1 MGRTR
6 IRSKKTSV
14 SGTSE
19 NDGPSIEALFTKAQS
34 LLTQCEYDLAQN
46 FAFRILQRAPG
57 NVEAKELL
65 GVTQLEKGQL
75 EEAKETFQSLLP
87 PVPGA
92 PNSPPP
98 SAHLYLAQLSEDD
111 PHAALEHYGRAVT
124 LLHGQLK
131 GKERAIVENSGETE
145 LDIRRNIV
153 RVLVAMVEI
162 WMSPEYDLC
171 DDPRA
176 EETCEAL
183 FKSAFETDSDNVE
196 ALICL
201 SSFRLSQQRPEE
213 AKEAA
218 MKAWS
223 SSKDDEDDSKSL
235 PLSIRIELAKRFI
248 ELSDFSH
255 ALVVLQSIMALDDQ
269 EVMAWYLQG
278 WCLFLMAEQAKETG
292 TKSEELSWEDL
303 AKDAREC
310 LENCKTLYVSLEY
323 PDEGLLQHTI
333 EVIGQLDTL
342 GIRPRAAD
350 EDVDGPE
357 GEWEDVEESDED
369 VEMS

>member
-6 IRSKKTSV
+6 IRAKKTLV
-14 SGTSE
+14 SGISE
-19 NDGPSIEALFTKAQS
+19 KDGPSIEALFTKAQS
-34 LLTQCEYDLAQN
+34 LLTQCDYDLAQK

-57 NVEAKELL
+57 NVEAKELF

-75 EEAKETFQSLLP
+75 EEAKETFRSLLP

-92 PNSPPP
+92 PNPPPP
-98 SAHLYLAQLSEDD
+98 SAHLYLAQLNEDD
-111 PHAALEHYGRAVT
+111 PHAALEHYETAVA

-131 GKERAIVENSGETE
+131 GKERAIMDSLGETE

-153 RVLVAMVEI
+153 RVLIAMVEI

-171 DDPRA
+171 DDLRA

-183 FKSAFETDSDNVE
+183 LKSAFETDSDNVE

-218 MKAWS
+218 IKAWL

-248 ELSDFSH
+248 ELSEFSH
-255 ALVVLQSIMALDDQ
+255 ALVVLQTIMALDDQ

-292 TKSEELSWEDL
+292 AKVEELSWEEL

-310 LENCKTLYVSLEY
+310 LENCKTLHVSLQY
-323 PDEGLLQHTI
+323 PDEGLLQHATELI
-333 EVIGQLDTL
+333 DRLDAL
-342 GIRPRAAD
+342 GIKLRAGN
-350 EDVDGPE
+350 EDDDGPE